1 LFLDLALLKYL
12 FFDFMNFY
20 QISKGRVF

>member
-1 LFLDLALLKYL
+1 LFLDLELLKLL

-20 QISKGRVF
+20 QISKGRLF